1 VSGTPFRWF
10 AIGGIATSVRILHV
24 DDDPIILDIVAF
36 SLALNPAIELT
47 SCGDAREAIAV
58 ATSRA
63 PDLILCDVVMPNMSG
78 PAMLAR
84 LRENPNTAKIPFVF
98 ITANARAKEVG
109 MLKALGSVAV
119 ITKPFDPLIFA
130 KRVLDHLRFVRDH
143 ED

>member
-1 VSGTPFRWF
+1 M
-10 AIGGIATSVRILHV
+10 
-24 DDDPIILDIVAF
+24 LDIVAF
-36 SLALNPAIELT
+36 SLALNSAIELT

-109 MLKALGSVAV
+109 SLEALGSVAV
-119 ITKPFDPLIFA
+119 ITKPFDPITFA
-130 KRVLDHLRFVRDH
+130 ETVLSHLRLVREHQD
-143 ED
+143 